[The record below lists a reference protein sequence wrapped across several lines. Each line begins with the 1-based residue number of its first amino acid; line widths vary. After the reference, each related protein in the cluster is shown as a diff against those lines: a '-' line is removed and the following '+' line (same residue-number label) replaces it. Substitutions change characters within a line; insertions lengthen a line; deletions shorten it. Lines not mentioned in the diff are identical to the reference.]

1 VAEDLII
8 RLLQGNATGD
18 EKQELRKWRRA
29 APENEE
35 RFRALVRLWSLTSA
49 AQPTLDEARLPD
61 IDVLVRRAMLA
72 PVMGPT
78 EVRDER
84 EATGPTAAPH
94 EMPSTRP
101 TGAPHEMV
109 ATGPTAA
116 PHEMP
121 AVRPAEEW
129 QEREAAGAP
138 QKGPGGLPG
147 IRRLGR
153 LPGIRR
159 PGRVAHLLK
168 VAALGLLFIPLGFG
182 LGWFAG
188 GGDRVAS
195 VVPENEIITG
205 DGEMATIA
213 MQDGSSIRLGPRSRL
228 RLRED
233 GEARMAWLE
242 GRAFFGIAP
251 NSSRPFIVRTQHGE
265 ATVLGTRFEVRNED
279 VEFRVLVVEGSVQVS
294 SGGEDARL
302 EAGEM
307 SRARSGEAP
316 GVWAVEDVY
325 AELGWMGNALVF
337 QSTPLPSAIREIEL
351 RYGVTVLLLTPS
363 LAELSITATLTDL
376 QVHDVAMIVCEII
389 GAQCFIDADTIRMER
404 AIPGRIAP
412 GSRPN
417 QPGAAK

>member
-1 VAEDLII
+1 MAEDLII

-18 EKQELRKWRRA
+18 EKDELRKWRRA
-29 APENEE
+29 APESEE
-35 RFRALVRLWSLTSA
+35 RFRAIVRLWSLTSA

-78 EVRDER
+78 ADRDER
-84 EATGPTAAPH
+84 VATRPTAAPH
-94 EMPSTRP
+94 EMPATRP
-101 TGAPHEMV
+101 TE
-109 ATGPTAA
+109 A

-138 QKGPGGLPG
+138 QKGPGL
-147 IRRLGR
+147 I
-153 LPGIRR
+153 PGIRR

-233 GEARMAWLE
+233 GEARMAWLD

-316 GVWAVEDVY
+316 GVSAVEDVY

-363 LAELSITATLTDL
+363 LADLSITATLTNL

-412 GSRPN
+412 DSRPN